1 MNKLTC
7 RGCGKEL
14 DNCTC
19 DVLTTKKGQTEKLK
33 LVEIYD
39 PCIPCEKE
47 HNGECFD
54 MECHSNA
61 RYNAKVSGAKLQ
73 MEADQLVVNKLEA
86 ERDAAISQV
95 GKLARELGQHHA
107 RIKDLESINKSHQ
120 KLNGELRERIKE
132 LEELIPTKDEAIKA
146 KDYLIRT
153 HKPSANYTHSI
164 LNKCTL
170 CNFIA
175 KLQKIIDKRG

>member
-14 DNCTC
+14 ENCTC
-19 DVLTTKKGQTEKLK
+19 NVLTTKKEQTEKLK
-33 LVEIYD
+33 LIGKDEMLCVSL
-39 PCIPCEKE
+39 PF
-47 HNGECFD
+47 GWCFD
-54 MECHSNA
+54 EVKYIIEASCIFQ
-61 RYNAKVSGAKLQ
+61 LD
-73 MEADQLVVNKLEA
+73 ADQLVVNKLEA

-95 GKLARELGQHHA
+95 GKLARELGQQDA
-107 RIKDLESINKSHQ
+107 RIKDLESINESHQ

-132 LEELIPTKDEAIKA
+132 LEELLDNIPTKDEAIKA

-153 HKPSANYTHSI
+153 HKPSTYGIHSI
-164 LNKCTL
+164 LNECTL